1 MSLLHNDYVRELQK
15 EDKELARLQIQNAL
29 NNLSSSN
36 IQNASPVDPNTLPA
50 LAMELEALV
59 DLFVARFGTAWVEVD
74 NVITNDIFWRI
85 GHTRLREMRKLET
98 FNAWIRIIPNNVKDF
113 DGSS

>member
-15 EDKELARLQIQNAL
+15 KDKELARLQIQNAL

-36 IQNASPVDPNTLPA
+36 IQNASPIDPNTLPA

-59 DLFVARFGTAWVEVD
+59 DLFVARFGTAWVKVD
-74 NVITNDIFWRI
+74 TDITNDIFWRI
-85 GHTRLREMRKLET
+85 GYNRLHEVRKLEN
-98 FNAWIRIIPNNVKDF
+98 FNTWIRIIPNNVKDF
-113 DGSS
+113 DGNN